1 MNTVLPGCW
10 LTAAAIALLELGCG
24 HTETRA
30 VAFDP
35 SGQDADEV
43 TVYDARAVPA
53 GGQDLGTVTVR
64 GGEGVAGNDVRKL
77 YSELVRQ
84 AKARGGNAV
93 VIESI
98 ETGAKGEPAA
108 PSRAKTISPC
118 YPDCPEGLS
127 DGGEVMRV
135 EMRGRVL
142 RVPPD
147 EPKFP
152 HHDHERMP

>member
-1 MNTVLPGCW
+1 MNTARSGRW
-10 LTAAAIALLELGCG
+10 LGAAALALLGLGCG

-35 SGQDADEV
+35 SGQRTGEV
-43 TVYDARAVPA
+43 TVYDARAAPV

-64 GGEGVAGNDVRKL
+64 GGEGVDDNDVRKL

-98 ETGAKGEPAA
+98 ETGAKGEAAA
-108 PSRAKTISPC
+108 PSRAKTMPPC
-118 YPDCPEGLS
+118 APDCPDGLS

-135 EMRGRVL
+135 EMRGKVL

-147 EPKFP
+147 EPKWP
-152 HHDHERMP
+152 QPDHERMP